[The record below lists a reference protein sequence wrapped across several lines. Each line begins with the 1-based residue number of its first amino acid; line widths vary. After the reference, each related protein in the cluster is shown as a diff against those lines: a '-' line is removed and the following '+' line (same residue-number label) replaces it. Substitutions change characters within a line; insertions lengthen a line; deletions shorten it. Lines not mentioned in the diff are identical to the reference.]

1 MPPSPAGR
9 LLPPLL
15 RLLRFRR
22 EFEHP
27 ERMLRGVQERLL
39 RPVPFGPPRRL
50 GPVVVEVDPDHATG
64 WPVYRV
70 LPRDRTPERA
80 ALYVHGGAWVNQI
93 HPLHW
98 RLVARLAARSGAAI
112 TVPVY
117 PLAPRGTATT
127 VVPPVADL
135 LTTLTDRY
143 GAGRVTAMGDSAG
156 GQIALSAALLL
167 RDRGVPPLHRTVLI
181 SPAVDLTLANPEIDL
196 VEPRDPW
203 LARPGT
209 RAAIELWRGGL
220 PLTDPLVSPLFG
232 ELAGLGPLTVFSG
245 TRDITSPDTRL
256 LVERARAAGVPV
268 DHHEEEG
275 LVHVHALLPV
285 PEGRR
290 ARRVMAEVL
299 AG

>member
-1 MPPSPAGR
+1 MPSPAAR
-9 LLPPLL
+9 LLPPLM

-22 EFEHP
+22 EFERP
-27 ERMLRGVQERLL
+27 ELMLRGVQERLL
-39 RPVPFGPPRRL
+39 RPVRYGPPRGL
-50 GPVVVEVDPDHATG
+50 GPVEVVVDVHHTTG

-70 LPRDRTPERA
+70 LPRGRTPDRA
-80 ALYVHGGAWVNQI
+80 AVYVHGGAWVNQI

-98 RLVARLAARSGAAI
+98 RLVARLAARSGTAI
-112 TVPVY
+112 TVPVH
-117 PLAPRGTATT
+117 PLAPVGTAAT

-135 LTTLTDRY
+135 IGALVDRH
-143 GAGRVTAMGDSAG
+143 GAGRVTVMGDSAG
-156 GQIALSAALLL
+156 GQIALSAAQLLL
-167 RDRGVPPLHRTVLI
+167 DRGVPPLHRTVLV
-181 SPAVDLTLANPEIDL
+181 SPALDLTLANPEIDL
-196 VEPRDPW
+196 VEPQDPW

-209 RAAIELWRGGL
+209 RAAIELWRGTL

-256 LVERARAAGVPV
+256 LVDRARAAGVQV

-290 ARRVMAEVL
+290 ARRVMAAVL

>member
-1 MPPSPAGR
+1 MPSPAGR
-9 LLPPLL
+9 LLPPLM

-22 EFEHP
+22 EFERP
-27 ERMLRGVQERLL
+27 ELMLRGVQERLL
-39 RPVPFGPPRRL
+39 RPVPYGPPRGL
-50 GPVVVEVDPDHATG
+50 GPVGVVVDVDHATG

-70 LPRDRTPERA
+70 LPRDRTPDRA
-80 ALYVHGGAWVNQI
+80 AVYVHGGAWVNQI

-98 RLVARLAARSGAAI
+98 RLVARLAARSGTAI

-117 PLAPRGTATT
+117 PLAPLGTAAT
-127 VVPPVADL
+127 VVPRVADL
-135 LTTLTDRY
+135 VAALADRY

-167 RDRGVPPLHRTVLI
+167 RDRGVPPLHRTVLV
-181 SPAVDLTLANPEIDL
+181 SPALDLTLANPEIDV
-196 VEPRDPW
+196 VEPQDPW

-209 RAAIELWRGGL
+209 RAAIELWRGDL
-220 PLTDPLVSPLFG
+220 PVTDPLVSPLFG
-232 ELAGLGPLTVFSG
+232 DLAGLGPLTVFSG

-275 LVHVHALLPV
+275 LVHVHPLLPV

-290 ARRVMAEVL
+290 ARRVMAAVL

>member
-1 MPPSPAGR
+1 MPSPASR

-15 RLLRFRR
+15 RLLGFRK
-22 EFEHP
+22 EFERP
-27 ERMLRGVQERLL
+27 ELLLQGVQDRLL
-39 RPVPFGPPRRL
+39 RPVPYGPHRGL
-50 GPVVVEVDPDHATG
+50 GPVEVEVDVHHATG

-70 LPRDRTPERA
+70 LPRDRTPDRA
-80 ALYVHGGAWVNQI
+80 AVYVHGGAWVNQI

-117 PLAPRGTATT
+117 PLAPVGTAAT
-127 VVPPVADL
+127 VVPQVADL
-135 LTTLTDRY
+135 IAALVDRH

-167 RDRGVPPLHRTVLI
+167 RDRGVPPLHRTVLV
-181 SPAVDLTLANPEIDL
+181 SPALDLTLANPEIDL

-209 RAAIELWRGGL
+209 RAAIELWRGEL

-256 LVERARAAGVPV
+256 LVDRARAAGVPV

-275 LVHVHALLPV
+275 LVHVHPLLPV

>member
-1 MPPSPAGR
+1 MPSPAGR

-15 RLLRFRR
+15 RLLRARR
-22 EFEHP
+22 EFERP
-27 ERMLRGVQERLL
+27 ELMLQGVQERLL
-39 RPVPFGPPRRL
+39 RPAPYGPPRRL
-50 GPVVVEVDPDHATG
+50 GPVEVVVDVHHGTG

-70 LPRDRTPERA
+70 LPRAGTPDRA
-80 ALYVHGGAWVNQI
+80 AVYVHGGAWVNQI

-98 RLVARLAARSGAAI
+98 RLVARLAARTGTAI

-117 PLAPRGTATT
+117 PLAPVGTAAT

-135 LTTLTDRY
+135 IAALVERH

-167 RDRGVPPLHRTVLI
+167 RDRGVPALHRTVLI
-181 SPAVDLTLANPEIDL
+181 SPALDLTLANPEIDL
-196 VEPRDPW
+196 VEPQDPW

-209 RAAIELWRGGL
+209 RAAIELWRGDL

-232 ELAGLGPLTVFSG
+232 QFAGLGPLTVFSG

-290 ARRVMAEVL
+290 ARRVMAAVL
-299 AG
+299 SG

>member
-1 MPPSPAGR
+1 MPSPAGR

-27 ERMLRGVQERLL
+27 EVLLRGVQDRLV
-39 RPVPFGPPRRL
+39 RPAPYGPPRGLR
-50 GPVVVEVDPDHATG
+50 GVTIEVDVHHGTG

-70 LPRDRTPERA
+70 VPRDRTPEGA
-80 ALYVHGGAWVNQI
+80 AVYVHGGAWVNQI

-98 RLVARLAARSGAAI
+98 RLVAGLTARTGTAI
-112 TVPVY
+112 TVPIY
-117 PLAPRGTATT
+117 PLAPVGTAAT
-127 VVPPVADL
+127 VVPAVADL
-135 LTTLTDRY
+135 IGALAERH

-156 GQIALSAALLL
+156 GQIALSSALLL
-167 RDRGVPPLHRTVLI
+167 RDRGVPPLHRTVLV
-181 SPAVDLTLANPEIDL
+181 SPALDLTLANPEIDL
-196 VEPRDPW
+196 VEPQDPW

-209 RAAIELWRGGL
+209 RAAIELWRGEL

-232 ELAGLGPLTVFSG
+232 EPAGLGPLTVFSG

-290 ARRVMAEVL
+290 ARRMMAAVL

>member
-1 MPPSPAGR
+1 MPSSVSR
-9 LLPPLL
+9 LLPPLF

-22 EFEHP
+22 EFDHP
-27 ERMLRGVQERLL
+27 QALLRGVQDRLL
-39 RPVPFGPPRRL
+39 RPVPYGPPRGLR
-50 GPVVVEVDPDHATG
+50 GVEIEVDVQHDTG

-70 LPRDRTPERA
+70 LPRVHRPTRA
-80 ALYVHGGAWVNQI
+80 AAYLHGGAWVNQI

-98 RLVARLAARSGAAI
+98 RLIAGLAARSRTAI

-117 PLAPRGTATT
+117 PLAPAGTAAT
-127 VVPPVADL
+127 VVPAVADL
-135 LTTLTDRY
+135 IAALVERY

-167 RDRGVPPLHRTVLI
+167 RDRGVPPLHRAVLI
-181 SPAVDLTLANPEIDL
+181 SPALDLTLDNPEIDL
-196 VEPRDPW
+196 VEPTDPW

-209 RAAIELWRGGL
+209 RAAIELWRGEL
-220 PLTDPLVSPLFG
+220 PLTDPVVSPLFG
-232 ELAGLGPLTVFSG
+232 NLAGLGPLTVFSG

-256 LVERARAAGVPV
+256 LVSRARAAGVPV

-285 PEGRR
+285 PEGKR
-290 ARRVMAEVL
+290 ARRLIVDVL
-299 AG
+299 SG

>member
-1 MPPSPAGR
+1 MPSPASR

-22 EFEHP
+22 EFERP
-27 ERMLRGVQERLL
+27 ELMLRGVQERLL
-39 RPVPFGPPRRL
+39 RPVPYGPPRGL
-50 GPVVVEVDPDHATG
+50 GPVEIVVDVGHATG

-70 LPRDRTPERA
+70 LPRTRMPDRA
-80 ALYVHGGAWVNQI
+80 AVYVHGGAWVNQI

-117 PLAPRGTATT
+117 PLAPVGTAAT
-127 VVPPVADL
+127 VVPQVADL
-135 LTTLTDRY
+135 VGALVDRY
-143 GAGRVTAMGDSAG
+143 GAGQVTAVGDSAG
-156 GQIALSAALLL
+156 GQIALSAAQLL
-167 RDRGVPPLHRTVLI
+167 RDRGVPPLHRTVLV
-181 SPAVDLTLANPEIDL
+181 SPALDLTLANPEIDL
-196 VEPRDPW
+196 VEPQDPW

-209 RAAIELWRGGL
+209 RAAIELWRGDL

-256 LVERARAAGVPV
+256 LVDRARAAGVPV

-275 LVHVHALLPV
+275 LVHVHPLLPV

-290 ARRVMAEVL
+290 ARRVMAAVL

>member
-1 MPPSPAGR
+1 VPSPVSR
-9 LLPPLL
+9 LLPPLF
-15 RLLRFRR
+15 RLLGYRR
-22 EFEHP
+22 EFASP
-27 ERMLRGVQERLL
+27 DAMLRGVQDRLV
-39 RPVPFGPPRRL
+39 RPVPYGPPRGLRS
-50 GPVVVEVDPDHATG
+50 VQIEVETDPGTG

-70 LPRDRTPERA
+70 LPRSHAPARA
-80 ALYVHGGAWVNQI
+80 AVYVHGGAWVKQI

-98 RLVARLAARSGAAI
+98 RLVAGLATRSRTGI
-112 TVPVY
+112 TVPIY
-117 PLAPRGTATT
+117 PLAPVGTAAT
-127 VVPPVADL
+127 VVPSVADL
-135 LTTLTDRY
+135 IGALVDRY
-143 GAGRVTAMGDSAG
+143 GAGQVAALGDSAG

-181 SPAVDLTLANPEIDL
+181 SPALDLTLANPEIDL

-209 RAAIELWRGGL
+209 RAAIELWRGDL

-256 LVERARAAGVPV
+256 LVGRARAAGVPV
-268 DHHEEEG
+268 DHHEEAG
-275 LVHVHALLPV
+275 LIHVHPLLPV

-290 ARRVMAEVL
+290 ARRLMAGVL
-299 AG
+299 GG

>member
-1 MPPSPAGR
+1 MPSAAAR
-9 LLPPLL
+9 LLPPLM

-27 ERMLRGVQERLL
+27 ERMLRGVEERLL
-39 RPVPFGPPRRL
+39 RPVPYGPPRGL
-50 GPVVVEVDPDHATG
+50 GPVEVEVDARHETG

-80 ALYVHGGAWVNQI
+80 AVYVHGGAWVNQI

-98 RLVARLAARSGAAI
+98 RLVGRLAARSGTAI

-117 PLAPRGTATT
+117 PLAPRGTAAT
-127 VVPPVADL
+127 VVPRVADL
-135 LTTLTDRY
+135 LAALADRY

-167 RDRGVPPLHRTVLI
+167 RDRGVPPLHRTVLV

-275 LVHVHALLPV
+275 LVHVHPLLPV

-290 ARRVMAEVL
+290 ARRVVTAVL

>member
-1 MPPSPAGR
+1 MPSIAGR
-9 LLPPLL
+9 LLPPLM

-27 ERMLRGVQERLL
+27 ELMLRGVQERLL
-39 RPVPFGPPRRL
+39 RPVPYGPPRRL
-50 GPVVVEVDPDHATG
+50 GPVEVVVDVDHATG

-70 LPRDRTPERA
+70 LPRDRTPDRA
-80 ALYVHGGAWVNQI
+80 AVYVHGGAWVNQI

-98 RLVARLAARSGAAI
+98 RLVARLAARSGTAI

-117 PLAPRGTATT
+117 PLAPVGTAAT

-135 LTTLTDRY
+135 VGALADRH

-167 RDRGVPPLHRTVLI
+167 RDRGLPPLHRTVLV
-181 SPAVDLTLANPEIDL
+181 SPALDLTLANPEIDV
-196 VEPRDPW
+196 VEPQDPW

-209 RAAIELWRGGL
+209 RAAIELWRGDL

-232 ELAGLGPLTVFSG
+232 DLAGLGPLTVFSG

-256 LVERARAAGVPV
+256 LVDRARAAGVPV

-275 LVHVHALLPV
+275 LVHVHPLLPV

-290 ARRVMAEVL
+290 ARRLMAAVL